1 MKYLETFFMGKKE
14 YSERNSVIW
23 NLFASGIYALQS
35 AVLLL
40 VVSRVSGLY
49 DAGVFSIA
57 YTVTQMMGTI
67 GTYGMRNFQVSDV
80 KNEYSYSTYYSSRI
94 ISTLAMVLICISY
107 ALLQKYNFDKMMV
120 VTMLCGYRV
129 VDDIEDVFHGEFQRC
144 NRLDVAS
151 KILGLRILLASI
163 FFTLTYCV
171 SRNLIFASFAFF
183 ISALMLAILFNG
195 SICKKFSN
203 INLKFTNKNVL
214 KLLVVCLPICL
225 SSFLYT
231 YLVNAPKYAIDRNLS
246 EEMQSIFS
254 ILFMPIFAINL
265 LSSIIFKPIIATMSV
280 NWYNKQYRKFMKSIA
295 KQSLLI
301 SLITVFAALSGWL
314 FGVQILGAMYNVD
327 LLKYRLMFTILIA
340 FGGLAAFV
348 AFFVVVLTIM
358 RKQIFIIVA
367 YGVATLCALAFI
379 DSFVKKHLLL
389 GASIAYG
396 MTMFI
401 TLIIMLL
408 VFIVTIY
415 VRKVKEK

>member
-14 YSERNSVIW
+14 YSERYSVIW

-67 GTYGMRNFQVSDV
+67 GTYGMRNFQVSDA

-129 VDDIEDVFHGEFQRC
+129 VDDIEDVFHGEIQRC

-151 KILGLRILLASI
+151 KILGLRILLSSI

-171 SRNLIFASFAFF
+171 SSNLIFASFAFF
-183 ISALMLAILFNG
+183 ISALILAILFNG

-203 INLKFTNKNVL
+203 INLKVTNKNVFR
-214 KLLVVCLPICL
+214 LLVVCLPICL

-280 NWYNKQYRKFMKSIA
+280 NWYNKQYKKVIKSIA

-301 SLITVFAALSGWL
+301 SLITLFAALSGWL

-327 LLKYRLMFTILIA
+327 LSEYRLLFTTLII

-408 VFIVTIY
+408 VFIVTMY